1 VSKSTTA
8 VAWIRGVDHARL
20 LPAGVVLILLLEIAL
35 ARYAVRLSPP
45 GSDVAAYWPNSGL
58 SVVALILTVPR
69 WRPATLAGIFVVTVI
84 GNTIGGRD
92 LQVAAGFGVTN
103 VGEAALA
110 AWLLMSRAQS
120 VTVRGDSSAGVPSP
134 PGPVEE
140 PGVFLPDRPRLETVD
155 DFIRLFVACAFA
167 SMLGGVL
174 AGATIGLLVGGDP
187 VLTTR
192 TVFASHLA
200 AMLLIVPLAMR
211 LPRDPDL
218 GVGRLEVLAQ
228 WATLAVVIL
237 AVFFG
242 SRTLPL
248 VFIIYP
254 VLVWGAL
261 RFQPRVTA
269 LTLLV
274 AGGAV
279 GVLAIAGGGP
289 YVDALTESGQPPE
302 LVVPMLQGHLLA
314 TVLVTLPLALM
325 KSQRLHVLDDL
336 TRSHEELDAI
346 LAATSATAIVGVGR
360 DGRIEYVNV
369 GTERITGYTAPDLIG
384 KANIVL
390 VDENEAPRP
399 GDAIRVAFAFGEAPG
414 EEGPL
419 RDLVDP
425 LLDSA
430 GGTFVHDWDVERA
443 DGERLTVSA
452 ALSRRYDASGAPAG
466 YLAVAEDVTERRR
479 QERAV
484 QEALASEK
492 LAVDRLAQLDQ
503 SKNDFLATVS
513 HELRT
518 PITSILGYSQL
529 LMGQDSDALP
539 AVQRQV
545 VSRIERNG
553 RRLMGLIE
561 DMLAMSQ
568 IEVGSF
574 AFSRV
579 PLDVREPLGQAVES
593 TLSLLPARGLTL
605 RQEVPE
611 ASVLVAGDADK
622 LERAFA
628 NLLSNAVKFSHPG
641 EEISVRVHATD
652 EEAVVS
658 VTDTGVGI
666 DAVDQEQL
674 FERFF
679 RGAVATD
686 QAIQGAGLGLPITA
700 KIVAGHDGHI
710 DIDSTPG
717 VGSTFTIRLPLLVEA
732 P

>member
-1 VSKSTTA
+1 MQGPA
-8 VAWIRGVDHARL
+8 RGRL
-20 LPAGVVLILLLEIAL
+20 IAAGVVLVLLLEIVL
-35 ARYAVRLSPP
+35 ARYAVRFAPP
-45 GSDVAAYWPNSGL
+45 GSNVAAYWPNSGL
-58 SVVALILTVPR
+58 SVVALILTLPR
-69 WRPATLAGIFVVTVI
+69 WRPVTLAGIFVVAII
-84 GNTIGGRD
+84 GNAIGGRD
-92 LQVAAGFGVTN
+92 LEVSAGFGVTN
-103 VGEAALA
+103 VAEAALA
-110 AWLLMSRAQS
+110 AWLLLSRAANPTGREEDAS
-120 VTVRGDSSAGVPSP
+120 TAGAPASSGIAAGLAS
-134 PGPVEE
+134 
-140 PGVFLPDRPRLETVD
+140 LWPDRPRLATVD
-155 DFIRLFVACAFA
+155 DFIRLFVACSFA
-167 SMLGGVL
+167 SILGGVL
-174 AGATIGLLVGGDP
+174 AGATVGLLADGDP
-187 VLTTR
+187 VLTAR

-228 WATLAVVIL
+228 WATLAVVIV

-269 LTLLV
+269 ATLLV

-279 GVLAIAGGGP
+279 GVLATARGGP
-289 YVDALTESGQPPE
+289 YLDALAGSGESPE

-346 LAATSATAIVGVGR
+346 LAATSATAIVGIGR
-360 DGRIEYVNV
+360 DGRVEYVNV
-369 GTERITGYTAPDLIG
+369 GTERITGYAASDLIG
-384 KANIVL
+384 RSNIVL
-390 VDENEAPRP
+390 VDEEQSHAP
-399 GDAIRVAFAFGEAPG
+399 GEAIRVAFAFGDPPG

-419 RDLVDP
+419 RDLIDP
-425 LLDSA
+425 LLDAA

-443 DGERLTVSA
+443 DGRLLTVSA
-452 ALSRRYDASGAPAG
+452 ALSRRYDAAGGPAG

-492 LAVDRLAQLDQ
+492 IVVDRLAQLDQ

-529 LMGQDSDALP
+529 LMGQDADALP

-579 PLDVREPLGQAVES
+579 PLDVREPLAQAVES
-593 TLSLLPARGLTL
+593 TLPLLPTRSLSL

-611 ASVLVAGDADK
+611 NPVLVAGDADK

-641 EEISVRVHATD
+641 EEVVVRVRATGT
-652 EEAVVS
+652 EAVVS

-666 DAVDQEQL
+666 EAADQGQL

-679 RGAVATD
+679 RGSAATD
-686 QAIQGAGLGLPITA
+686 QAIQGAGLGLPIAA

-710 DIDSTPG
+710 DIESTLG
-717 VGSTFTIRLPLLVEA
+717 AGSTFTIRLPLLLEG